1 MGSLR
6 GAGAIPLADVTAG
19 VLSNN
24 ADLRAPVTVRAG
36 AMLGGNGRSYAVT
49 VLDGGYL
56 SPGNSIDTYT
66 TTSLTLSSSS
76 VYVVEFNSDAADK
89 VVVTDG
95 PTIRGGQILVRFLG
109 NASQQDILGKVFT
122 IISNSGH
129 VATGTFDADDV
140 AFDAATA
147 ALFPGYTPL
156 VSLFGGR
163 TDLYFQLRQN
173 FGTPRTISS
182 VPSILGRTNSLFVR
196 SIFGDPCS
204 RLAARGPS
212 TAHGLTLNSLLG
224 SRNDIASMVSGAL
237 DNSWVQGYGETISAN
252 QGSGDWGYDFQLGG
266 VSAGLDLVRR
276 PNSVVGLA
284 FGLSES
290 SATHDYKGDRTSGRA
305 YDFGVYAHAKHGE
318 ADVNFVAFV
327 SKYALTHTRFVDMGI
342 TTKPAVGKPDAYRAG
357 IAFGYDAKVH
367 ATAES
372 DAFLRMGVGGGLM
385 SRGAFTETG
394 DEAIAMD
401 FDAARV
407 PYFQFDLGLS
417 YGHDLFRSDKSWRV
431 FGEAMLTRHVSV
443 SPDPG
448 MARFVTAVG
457 NSTENTVASPE
468 YTYLQVR
475 PAVGVS
481 WNKGS
486 NSAELKLFTELRA
499 GKSSP
504 GASFNYRHQF

>member
-1 MGSLR
+1 
-6 GAGAIPLADVTAG
+6 LA
-19 VLSNN
+19 
-24 ADLRAPVTVRAG
+24 
-36 AMLGGNGRSYAVT
+36 
-49 VLDGGYL
+49 
-56 SPGNSIDTYT
+56 PGNSIGDIT
-66 TTSLTLSSSS
+66 TTSLNVAPGAT
-76 VYVVEFNSDAADK
+76 YQVEFNGAGADK
-89 VVVTDG
+89 VIVTPPGGATVKGGIEVVFYPGSID
-95 PTIRGGQILVRFLG
+95 V
-109 NASQQDILGKVFT
+109 ASQVFT
-122 IISNSGH
+122 IIDHASQVHDIAPDISL
-129 VATGTFDADDV
+129 DPDV
-140 AFDAATA
+140 EKNGVYFDAATA
-147 ALFPGYTPL
+147 ALFPSLTPYI
-156 VSLFGGR
+156 R
-163 TDLYFQLRQN
+163 TVNDNTRTELYFGLYRN
-173 FGTPRTISS
+173 LGLPRTISS

-224 SRNDIASMVSGAL
+224 SRNDIATMVSGAL

-318 ADVNFVAFV
+318 ADVNFVAFL

-357 IAFGYDAKVH
+357 IALGYDAKVH
-367 ATAES
+367 ATPTS
-372 DAFLRMGVGGGLM
+372 DAFLRLGLGGGLM
-385 SRGAFTETG
+385 SRSAFTETG
-394 DEAIAMD
+394 DEAIAMN

-407 PYFQFDLGLS
+407 PYFQFDLGLT
-417 YGHDLFRSDKSWRV
+417 YGHDLFRSDKSWRL